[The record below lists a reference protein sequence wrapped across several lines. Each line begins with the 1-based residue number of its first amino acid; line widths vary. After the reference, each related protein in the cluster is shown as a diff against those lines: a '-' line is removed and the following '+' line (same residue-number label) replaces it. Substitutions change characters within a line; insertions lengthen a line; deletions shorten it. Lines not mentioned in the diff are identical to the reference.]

1 MDGWMDE
8 RNCCFNLALF
18 QSCVCLCTG
27 ADGCLLMMTII
38 KAAQALSYSLRLK
51 PNAEMATKIAR
62 RCHIYSV
69 LLLRA
74 KKRERERVCVYIPS
88 PPSNSKSPF
97 GRRRRRRELLMSLL
111 CCFCCWRSV
120 ERELSE
126 WGTRT
131 TLTCYHHHRLL
142 RSLFRSV
149 SILVNQPTN
158 FLLLLLL
165 LRPLPLLFGNIL
177 LNKKEEQQHQL
188 GTLAFVGLYSNR
200 RLCTSR
206 VYEQMFITLS
216 FFPFLSLSFS
226 FIWLPPLL
234 LLFCFFSTLDPFGT
248 GSASKEKK
256 EDR

>member
-1 MDGWMDE
+1 MDGWKE
-8 RNCCFNLALF
+8 LCFNLALF

-27 ADGCLLMMTII
+27 AGGCLLMMTII
-38 KAAQALSYSLRLK
+38 KAAQALSYSRRLK

-74 KKRERERVCVYIPS
+74 KMRERESVCIPFH
-88 PPSNSKSPF
+88 PSNSKSPF
-97 GRRRRRRELLMSLL
+97 GRRRRELLMSLL
-111 CCFCCWRSV
+111 CCFCCCRSV

-142 RSLFRSV
+142 RPLFRSV

-165 LRPLPLLFGNIL
+165 LIFGHIL
-177 LNKKEEQQHQL
+177 LNKKEQRQHQL
-188 GTLAFVGLYSNR
+188 GLH
-200 RLCTSR
+200 
-206 VYEQMFITLS
+206 
-216 FFPFLSLSFS
+216 
-226 FIWLPPLL
+226 
-234 LLFCFFSTLDPFGT
+234 
-248 GSASKEKK
+248 
-256 EDR
+256 